1 MDEAEL
7 MSWQSK
13 LLAEKKELEAEL
25 GTIGRR
31 DPAHPGEWETAP
43 ISDRD
48 DSTRDDVA
56 DNLEEMDE
64 REEIESSLEK
74 RLKQVDAAL
83 ARVEGGTYGVCE
95 VGGLILVKKIIYKMV
110 YVLKSTRIF
119 LMKNLITKIF

>member
-31 DPAHPGEWETAP
+31 DPAHPGEWEAAP

-95 VGGLILVKKIIYKMV
+95 VGGEAIEHDRLEANPAATTCKAHLEGK
-110 YVLKSTRIF
+110 
-119 LMKNLITKIF
+119 